1 MTRATETGMSGLQK
15 LMVTRVWILEIEA
28 KFTNVGTAIR
38 RENIMKRSLMV
49 LSMMVILTACTSK
62 FDGFDPT
69 TATFRWIIKQNFS
82 IEKDQLQ
89 VTKNAKR

>member
-1 MTRATETGMSGLQK
+1 MGMSGLQNLK
-15 LMVTRVWILEIEA
+15 VTQVWILEIEA

-38 RENIMKRSLMV
+38 RENIMKRSVMV

-62 FDGFDPT
+62 FDGYDPT
-69 TATFRWIIKQNFS
+69 TATVRWIIKQNFS

>member
-1 MTRATETGMSGLQK
+1 
-15 LMVTRVWILEIEA
+15 
-28 KFTNVGTAIR
+28 
-38 RENIMKRSLMV
+38 MKQLAMV

-69 TATFRWIIKQNFS
+69 TATVRWIIKQNFS

-89 VTKNAKR
+89 VTKNATR

>member
-1 MTRATETGMSGLQK
+1 
-15 LMVTRVWILEIEA
+15 
-28 KFTNVGTAIR
+28 
-38 RENIMKRSLMV
+38 MKRSVMV

>member
-1 MTRATETGMSGLQK
+1 
-15 LMVTRVWILEIEA
+15 
-28 KFTNVGTAIR
+28 
-38 RENIMKRSLMV
+38 MKRLVMI
-49 LSMMVILTACTSK
+49 LSMMVILTSCTSK

-69 TATFRWIIKQNFS
+69 TATVRWVIKQNFS